1 VGHSPDGEDVSTE
14 DLECPSLGSVT
25 RQRLVETVTD

>member
-1 VGHSPDGEDVSTE
+1 MGYLPDGRDVSTE
-14 DLECPSLGSVT
+14 DEESLSVGSVT

>member
-1 VGHSPDGEDVSTE
+1 VGYSPDGEDVSTE
-14 DLECPSLGSVT
+14 EEKSPSVGFVT